1 MFYFFVKYFLY
12 TFVIN
17 VRLLSI
23 SSVAIISLNVVLQ
36 LSVFDL
42 SLGFNL
48 SLQSTLEGSK
58 DELLKKVTLADN
70 VHSFPTPMNDQDLIS
85 PYNISTVSSRHVMRI
100 KKDQLAKGLLVDSK
114 ENSLN

>member
-1 MFYFFVKYFLY
+1 MQILLE
-12 TFVIN
+12 N

-23 SSVAIISLNVVLQ
+23 FPVAIISLNVVLQ

-70 VHSFPTPMNDQDLIS
+70 VHSLTLELP
-85 PYNISTVSSRHVMRI
+85 
-100 KKDQLAKGLLVDSK
+100 
-114 ENSLN
+114 